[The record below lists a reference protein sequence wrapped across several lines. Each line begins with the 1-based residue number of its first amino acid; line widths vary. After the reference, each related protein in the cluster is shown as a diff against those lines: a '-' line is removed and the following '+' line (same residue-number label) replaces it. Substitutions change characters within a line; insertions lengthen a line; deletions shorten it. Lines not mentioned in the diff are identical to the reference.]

1 MQWDKDGQASQAAGT
16 ILCSRFQDCTASSS
30 MDVWHIAAACR
41 HTSVCVLLVAILRY
55 GQGIAVAVAVVFSVP
70 TDSICSAKQVVLTT
84 CSGGSQVR
92 LMPSLLLL
100 RV

>member
-1 MQWDKDGQASQAAGT
+1 MSGTLLLHAGT
-16 ILCSRFQDCTASSS
+16 RAY
-30 MDVWHIAAACR
+30 
-41 HTSVCVLLVAILRY
+41 VCLLMAILRY

-84 CSGGSQVR
+84 CSGGSQIR